1 MKRSHQPLRSELS
14 RRRTP
19 RSVVRLHAQS
29 PDRAFTLVEMMI
41 AVALVLLIMT
51 MFAEIFQIATSSLA
65 KQRGLSENDQRARL
79 LNTVIRAD
87 LDSRSFREVIPFT
100 SEQDT
105 TKVDTSKRQGY
116 WYYAENDPD
125 NDTDDLLQF
134 TTLVSPK
141 NGGDTTPYFGLA
153 APLTL
158 LNRRVS
164 SEDLNN
170 GTFTVLGDYT
180 TVFPA
185 PTNAQNFIGHIWV
198 SGSFNSDT
206 GKTNDGRYGLLST
219 QLVGGNTEF
228 TVRGPA
234 MFAMDPNTRG
244 TISLTE
250 FQPDFDDGIFGNL
263 IGQSSAAEIA
273 YFLRGGNL
281 YRRVLLIRESDSAD
295 PHLENG
301 LPVFELS
308 GVVQPDR
315 YTGPVSPFWGR
326 PLHQSTG
333 IVGTQNSTSFR
344 YPANATSPSF
354 WNDFDYSAFYN
365 RGFFETNQ
373 LLLGKPQ
380 FHTVVGS
387 LSNELS
393 SQKIHPPIGP
403 ISLGIP
409 QQRFGHDPYSGIP
422 REFVPADGLSGEF
435 IGRFTTSE
443 CSSPSFGYPGTMYV
457 DQNSSASDNC
467 PMSLLTELHL
477 NDDKS
482 VSEFTVTPS
491 LRRGADILMTNVL
504 SFDVKVWDS
513 QRAEFVDLCDSKNT
527 GSFKNSNVLNGLYSP
542 PNQYRYDTWHPKAVT
557 VRRGV
562 PLQKNPPFIA
572 PVRAV
577 QVTINYRDISSDQ
590 IRQVTIV
597 QSLIDP

>member
-1 MKRSHQPLRSELS
+1 
-14 RRRTP
+14 
-19 RSVVRLHAQS
+19 
-29 PDRAFTLVEMMI
+29 MMI
-41 AVALVLLIMT
+41 AVALVLLIMA
-51 MFAEIFQIATSSLA
+51 MFAEIFQIATSSLT

-79 LNTVIRAD
+79 LNTIIRAD
-87 LDSRSFREVIPFT
+87 LDNRTFREVIPFM
-100 SEQDT
+100 SKQDT
-105 TKVDTSKRQGY
+105 TTVDLIKRQGY
-116 WYYAENDPD
+116 WYYAENDPA
-125 NDTDDLLQF
+125 NDTDDVLQF
-134 TTLVSPK
+134 TTLVEKK
-141 NGGDTTPYFGLA
+141 NAGETPPYIGLA
-153 APLTL
+153 VPLTL
-158 LNRRVS
+158 LNRRVF
-164 SEDLNN
+164 SEDSNN
-170 GTFTVLGDYT
+170 RTFTVQGDYT
-180 TVFPA
+180 TVFP
-185 PTNAQNFIGHIWV
+185 PVSNPQDFIGHIWV
-198 SGSFNSDT
+198 SGSFNSVS
-206 GKTNDGRYGLLST
+206 GKTNDGRYGLLRT
-219 QLVGGNTEF
+219 HLVGGNTEF

-234 MFAMDPNTRG
+234 IFEMDSNMHG

-250 FQPDFDDGIFGNL
+250 FQPDFDDGVPGNL
-263 IGQSSAAEIA
+263 IGQSPAAEIA

-281 YRRVLLIRESDSAD
+281 YRRVLLIREADSVD

-308 GVVQPDR
+308 GVVQPDA

-365 RGFFETNQ
+365 RGFFENNQ
-373 LLLGKPQ
+373 LLFGKPQ
-380 FHTVVGS
+380 FHTVGS
-387 LSNELS
+387 LSNDPPA
-393 SQKIHPPIGP
+393 QKIYEPFGPIG
-403 ISLGIP
+403 LGIP

-422 REFVPADGLSGEF
+422 REFAPADGLSGAF

-457 DQNSSASDNC
+457 DLNSSASDNC
-467 PMSLLTELHL
+467 PMSLSTELHL

-482 VSEFTVTPS
+482 VSEFTVSPL

-504 SFDVKVWDS
+504 SFDVKVWDP
-513 QRAEFVDLCDSKNT
+513 QRVEFVDLCDSKNK
-527 GSFKNSNVLNGLYSP
+527 GSFKNSNILNSLYSP
-542 PNQYRYDTWHPKAVT
+542 VKQYRYDTWHPKAAT

-562 PLQKNPPFIA
+562 PPQKDPPFIA
-572 PVRAV
+572 QVRAV